1 MKNKY
6 KVKTMLITFI
16 IIFALALIGISYAY
30 FELNIKQ
37 TQELTILDTGD
48 LRLRY
53 IDNMDLTLTN
63 ALPGDSIAKTFTVE
77 NIGDKKVSYNIVW
90 NNLINTINNYD
101 LHLDMKCK
109 SYKNYGT
116 NSQVESGSCDSFY
129 KAVPYTET
137 SISKDIK
144 RNNEIDTGITHEY
157 IVTIT
162 FLNRNYDQND
172 NLGKSFSGKIEL
184 EEYNGDS
191 GYCTFD
197 GELVQGAEYKDDTYT
212 YRYMQY
218 SRTNDNYEIT
228 WINTT
233 TQGWGVT
240 LTDKT
245 STEPVTKSPCVYIND
260 IPITYMTSMFQ
271 KSQATKIDLSGYNTK
286 NVTSM
291 DYIFKESKAEELDLS
306 SFDTR
311 KCWGSTGMFQ
321 NSSATIINTSSF
333 DTSKMQNMNYMF
345 AGTKAAVLDLSHFD
359 TKNFTQTTYMF
370 YSSQVEKL
378 DLSNFN
384 TSNVTNMY
392 GMFARTKLS
401 TLDLSNF
408 DTRKVTST
416 GSMFAFSNIT
426 SIDISNF
433 DTSNVTDM
441 YGMFQGTQLKIINL
455 NHFDTSNVINMSHMF
470 YQSNLIDADLRNFNT
485 SNVTDMSSMFQESK
499 ITELDISNFD
509 TNKVTNTQRMFSNMT
524 NLKTI
529 YVSDKFS
536 LDKVTS
542 SADMFLFCENLV
554 GGAGTKYSATF
565 NDKTYARIDGGEA
578 SPGYFTAK

>member
-1 MKNKY
+1 
-6 KVKTMLITFI
+6 
-16 IIFALALIGISYAY
+16 
-30 FELNIKQ
+30 
-37 TQELTILDTGD
+37 
-48 LRLRY
+48 
-53 IDNMDLTLTN
+53 MDLTLN
-63 ALPGDSIAKTFTVE
+63 DAMPGDSIVKTLTVE

-90 NNLINTINNYD
+90 KDLINTIDNYD

-109 SYKNYGT
+109 SYKNYET

-157 IVTIT
+157 ILTIT
-162 FLNRNYDQND
+162 FLNRNYDQNN

-218 SRTNDNYEIT
+218 SRTDDNYEIT
-228 WINTT
+228 WTNTINE
-233 TQGWGVT
+233 GWGVT

-245 STEPVTKSPCVYIND
+245 STEAVTKSPCVYIND

-286 NVTSM
+286 NVISM
-291 DYIFKESKAEELDLS
+291 DYMFKESKAEELDLS

-359 TKNFTQTTYMF
+359 TKNFTQTMYMF

-384 TSNVTNMY
+384 TSNVTSMY

-426 SIDISNF
+426 TINISNF

-441 YGMFQGTQLKIINL
+441 YGMFQGTQLKVINL

-470 YQSNLIDADLRNFNT
+470 YQSNLINVDLRNFNT

-499 ITELDISNFD
+499 IIELDISNFD

-529 YVSDKFS
+529 YVSDKFI

-554 GGAGTKYSATF
+554 GGAGTKYSPTF